1 MNRLKELNETR
12 DQKMKEMSEILDAA
26 KNESRA
32 LTDDESKKFSEIEKE
47 IDNIDK
53 SIDAENRAIEL
64 SVKKGSENQ
73 KKKDDQKQDELEA
86 RAFVEAIRRG
96 DFETRT
102 GEINFTKGNNGA
114 VIPQSIASR
123 IITRIVELSP
133 IVEKATRYNVSGKL
147 IIPSYGPDGNNDIT
161 VDFYDEFDETVANA
175 GKFDKIE
182 LNDYIAMALTLIS
195 KELINNDAFDVV
207 SFIVNQV
214 AKKIAIF
221 LENKLING
229 TSGKTQGAVSSTNTL
244 TALAANAVSVD
255 DLIKLQ
261 SKVKTGYQK
270 NACWTMHRE
279 TFTAICMLKDGNQRP
294 LVMPDYST
302 NFPYVMLG
310 KPVYISDNMPQV
322 AAGAKSIIYGDYA
335 AMALKFSQNIEIQ
348 VLREKYITQHA
359 IGIHASMEVDC
370 KVQDAQGLAVLVQPS

>member
-1 MNRLKELNETR
+1 MNSLKELNEKR
-12 DQKMKEMSEILDAA
+12 EKKMDEMSLILEAA

-32 LTDDESKKFSEIEKE
+32 LSEEENEKFSKLEKE
-47 IDNIDK
+47 ITDIDK
-53 SIDAENRAIEL
+53 SIDAENRAVEL
-64 SVKKGSENQ
+64 SVKKGLGSNKTKEEP
-73 KKKDDQKQDELEA
+73 KTEELEE
-86 RAFVEAIRRG
+86 RAFAEAIRRG

-114 VIPQSIASR
+114 IIPQSIASR
-123 IITRIVELSP
+123 IITKIVELSP
-133 IVEKATRYNVSGKL
+133 IVEKATRYNVPGKL
-147 IIPSYGPDGNNDIT
+147 IIPSYGPDGNNDIS
-161 VDFYDEFDETVANA
+161 VNFYDEFDETVANA

-182 LNDYIAMALTLIS
+182 LGDYIAMALTLVS

-221 LENKLING
+221 LENQLING
-229 TSGKTQGAVSSTNTL
+229 TSGKTQGAVSSANTL
-244 TALAANAVSVD
+244 TALAANAVAVD

-261 SKVKTGYQK
+261 SMVKTSYQK
-270 NACWTMHRE
+270 NACWTMHRK
-279 TFTAICMLKDGNQRP
+279 TFTSICMLKDGNQRP

-302 NFPYVMLG
+302 TFPYVMLG
-310 KPVYISDNMPQV
+310 KPVYISDNMPEV
-322 AAGAKSIIYGDYA
+322 ANGAKSIIYGDYS
-335 AMALKFSQNIEIQ
+335 AMALKFSQNIEVQ

-359 IGIHASMEVDC
+359 IGIHVSMEIDC